1 MNALL
6 RAGVAALALLLLA
19 ACSGTRIAYN
29 NADWLLRWRATSY
42 LDVHGE
48 QAEKLERGIA
58 ALLDWHRANALPRY
72 ARLTEEF
79 GTRVARGLS
88 RADLVWG
95 YDAILEEARETL
107 RAAANESAEL
117 LDSLNEAQIAHLE
130 SRISEDNRKF
140 AEEYLAGS
148 PRERRERRLRRNVER
163 LEDWLGTLNDAQIER
178 VKRYSDLAP
187 LADEYRDQ
195 DRRRRQ
201 TELLAM
207 VRAREAGRRLADWAQ
222 GWNLGRDP
230 AYEAAAQA
238 HLKELLDMLL
248 DLDRMMTPRQRER
261 VVARLRELSGDFSQL
276 AAQGVKGSPR

>member
-1 MNALL
+1 MNVLL
-6 RAGVAALALLLLA
+6 RACVAALTLLLA
-19 ACSGTRIAYN
+19 ACSSTRLAYD

-42 LDVHGE
+42 LDVHGA
-48 QAEKLERGIA
+48 QAEQLDRSIA
-58 ALLDWHRANALPRY
+58 ALLDWHRAHALPRY

-95 YDAILEEARETL
+95 YDAVLEEARETL

-117 LDSLNEAQIAHLE
+117 LDSLDEAQIAHLE
-130 SRISEDNRKF
+130 SRIEEDNRQF
-140 AEEYLAGS
+140 AKEYLAGS

-163 LEDWLGTLNDAQIER
+163 LEDWLGTLNEAQLER
-178 VKRYSDLAP
+178 VKRYSDHAP
-187 LADEYRDQ
+187 LADEFRDQ

-201 TELLAM
+201 AELLAM
-207 VRAREAGRRLADWAQ
+207 VRAREAGRRLVGWAQ

-230 AYEAAAQA
+230 AYETAAHAQ
-238 HLKELLDMLL
+238 LKEFFDMLL

-261 VVARLRELSGDFSQL
+261 VVARLRDLSGDFSQL
-276 AAQGVKGSPR
+276 AARGVKGSPR